1 MAFHGFITIT
11 GKTQGLI
18 SAGCSTQESVGN
30 KGLNEHVDEIMILAL
45 THNISSFENNR
56 HAIHSPLVISKHV
69 DKSSPLLARAL
80 STREEIN
87 CVINLY
93 RTSIFG
99 GREMYYSI
107 KLEGAQLS
115 DLTFDMPDVVSHNDA
130 EAQEQL
136 AIKYRSIIWTH
147 HAAGTSG
154 YSVWGEAE

>member
-1 MAFHGFITIT
+1 MVFHGFITIT
-11 GKTQGLI
+11 GKTQALI

-56 HAIHSPLVISKHV
+56 HATHSPLVISKHV

-93 RTSIFG
+93 RTS
-99 GREMYYSI
+99 M
-107 KLEGAQLS
+107 
-115 DLTFDMPDVVSHNDA
+115 
-130 EAQEQL
+130 
-136 AIKYRSIIWTH
+136 
-147 HAAGTSG
+147 
-154 YSVWGEAE
+154 